1 MLFPVFNIAGMM
13 LDNFTSE
20 HVPVDMRINFRGGDG
35 FMSQH
40 ALNCPQ
46 IGAAFQQMGGKGMA
60 ERVRTDILGDT
71 GLFRQF
77 FNHVK
82 HHDAGDTIAP
92 SCQKYVIFVS
102 FLDFSQVTVC
112 KPILYFFDGAGGDR
126 YQALFAAFAFHLD
139 ESFLEVKVGDF
150 QVTQFRHA

>member
-20 HVPVDMRINFRGGDG
+20 SVPVDMCIDFSGGDG

-40 ALNCPQ
+40 ALDGPQ
-46 IGAAFQQMGGKGMA
+46 IGAAFQQMGGEGVA
-60 ERVRTDILGDT
+60 ERMGTDILGDA
-71 GLFRQF
+71 GFFRQLF
-77 FNHVK
+77 YHVK
-82 HHDAGDTIAP
+82 HHDAGDIIAP